1 MKIAFDGACCGD
13 GPITGVARAF
23 LNGLAAYA
31 ASFPGDAVLLLPIG
45 APAPAL
51 PGVDIVPAPRGALRR
66 QLGLPRLL
74 RQLRAEVLHSAVA
87 AVPLR
92 APCPTIATAHDLPW
106 LHPELGEASTPWR
119 RFVVR
124 RALAAASAVIAPS
137 AFTAHDVRRLLGPR
151 GPRLVLVP
159 HGTTLGQAPDATTT
173 QARSG
178 PFVALGDD
186 RPRKNRAIVQAAHAA
201 ARAKCPDLPPLRFV
215 GPPHDYVE
223 EAEKVRLLQTCRAV
237 VQGSR
242 FEGFGMPV
250 LEALAHGAPVV
261 CADIAPFREIAGDA
275 ALFADPRDPEAI
287 AAALIRIHTDAPLR
301 WRLAESGHQRAV
313 LAQPTTVALAW
324 RELHER
330 LRR

>member
-1 MKIAFDGACCGD
+1 MRIAFDGACCGD
-13 GPITGVARAF
+13 GPLTGVARAF

-31 ASFPGDAVLLLPIG
+31 ALFPGDAVLLLPTG

-51 PGVDIVPAPRGALRR
+51 PGVEVVPAPRGAVRR

-74 RQLRAEVLHSAVA
+74 RQLRADLLHSAVA

-124 RALAAASAVIAPS
+124 RALAAASAVIVPS
-137 AFTAHDVRRLLGPR
+137 AFTAADVQRLLGKRCP
-151 GPRLVLVP
+151 PVVLVP
-159 HGTTLGQAPDATTT
+159 HGTTRGPAPDATTT

-186 RPRKNRAIVQAAHAA
+186 RPRKNRATVQAAHAA
-201 ARAKCPDLPPLRFV
+201 ALAKCPELPPLRFV
-215 GPPHDYVE
+215 GPPDDYVD
-223 EAEKVRLLQTCRAV
+223 EAEKARLLHTCRAV

-261 CADIAPFREIAGDA
+261 CADIPPFREIAGDA

-287 AAALIRIHTDAPLR
+287 AAALVRIHTDAPLR
-301 WRLAESGHQRAV
+301 WRLAELGHQRAAH
-313 LAQPTTVALAW
+313 AQPNTVAQAW
-324 RELHER
+324 RVLHER

>member
-1 MKIAFDGACCGD
+1 MRIAFDGACCGD

-31 ASFPGDAVLLLPIG
+31 AQFPGDAVLLLPVG
-45 APAPAL
+45 APTPEL
-51 PGVDIVPAPRGALRR
+51 PGVEVVAAPRGALRR

-74 RQLRAEVLHSAVA
+74 RRLRTEVLHSAVA

-119 RFVVR
+119 RCVVR

-137 AFTAHDVRRLLGPR
+137 AFTAADVRRLLGSRCP
-151 GPRLVLVP
+151 PVALVP
-159 HGTTLGQAPDATTT
+159 HGTTLGAAPAANAT

-186 RPRKNRAIVQAAHAA
+186 RPRKNRPTVLAAHAA
-201 ARAKCPDLPPLRFV
+201 AQARCPDLPPLRFV
-215 GPPHDYVE
+215 GPPDDFVDE
-223 EAEKVRLLQTCRAV
+223 VEKVRLLQTCRAV

-261 CADIAPFREIAGDA
+261 CADIPPFREIAGDA
-275 ALFADPRDPEAI
+275 ALFADPRD
-287 AAALIRIHTDAPLR
+287 AAALAAALVRIHTDAPLR
-301 WRLAESGHQRAV
+301 WQLAELGHQRAAR
-313 LAQPTTVALAW
+313 AQPGTVATAW
-324 RELHER
+324 RALHER
-330 LRR
+330 LAR